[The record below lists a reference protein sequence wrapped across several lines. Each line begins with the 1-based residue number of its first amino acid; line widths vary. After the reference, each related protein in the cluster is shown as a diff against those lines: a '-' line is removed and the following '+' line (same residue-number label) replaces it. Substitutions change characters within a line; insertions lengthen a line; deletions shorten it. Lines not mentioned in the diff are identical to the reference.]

1 MTQLQRRSQTASE
14 TIPGFFARGVS
25 YYKLFWVFFIASF
38 LGAITE
44 TLFMLLTR
52 GELQNRSGLIYGQFS
67 LVWGLGAVLFTV
79 CFHRLTGRRDL
90 VIFLAGTVL
99 GGAYEYLC
107 SWVQEVLFGACFW
120 DYSHIPLN
128 INGRVSL
135 LYSMFWGVAAVLW
148 VKDLYPRMCRWI
160 GRIPGPIGKPLTWA
174 LTGFMAVNIL
184 LSAAALARWDARQ
197 MGRPPQNPVDVFLD
211 VHFPDRRMYQN
222 YSTLT
227 FVGTEEAKEAAKATA
242 TAANVNIGN
251 ILLMLVYGVIASS
264 TMIIPGISGSFVMLL
279 LGVYGTLIASVANL
293 FPFTAATL
301 DAVLVLLPFG
311 IGVVIGLVY
320 CSKLIKFLLAKF
332 PVPTYAAIFGFVLG
346 SIGCV
351 FPGFDKIDLVGVIA
365 AIAGIL
371 VLWGCERLDP
381 GEAK

>member
-1 MTQLQRRSQTASE
+1 
-14 TIPGFFARGVS
+14 
-25 YYKLFWVFFIASF
+25 
-38 LGAITE
+38 
-44 TLFMLLTR
+44 
-52 GELQNRSGLIYGQFS
+52 
-67 LVWGLGAVLFTV
+67 
-79 CFHRLTGRRDL
+79 
-90 VIFLAGTVL
+90 
-99 GGAYEYLC
+99 
-107 SWVQEVLFGACFW
+107 
-120 DYSHIPLN
+120 
-128 INGRVSL
+128 
-135 LYSMFWGVAAVLW
+135 
-148 VKDLYPRMCRWI
+148 
-160 GRIPGPIGKPLTWA
+160 
-174 LTGFMAVNIL
+174 
-184 LSAAALARWDARQ
+184 
-197 MGRPPQNPVDVFLD
+197 
-211 VHFPDRRMYQN
+211 
-222 YSTLT
+222 
-227 FVGTEEAKEAAKATA
+227 
-242 TAANVNIGN
+242 
-251 ILLMLVYGVIASS
+251 MLVYGVIASS

-371 VLWGCERLDP
+371 VLWGCERLAP